1 MKKSSI
7 VFLKAVICLM
17 GIAVLA
23 WLLWFPQIEG
33 RNANSD
39 WLSLYF
45 NDPFLAY
52 IYVGAIPFFVAL
64 YQTLKL
70 LKSIEQNKAFS
81 QASVEALRNIKYC
94 AMTIIGFLLGA
105 LAFVIL
111 SHGDDDAAGFISIGV
126 ITTFSTLV
134 IAVFAAV
141 LQKLFQNALDIKS
154 ENELTV

>member
-1 MKKSSI
+1 MKKASI
-7 VFLKAVICLM
+7 VFLKVVICLI

-23 WLLWFPQIEG
+23 WLLWFPQAEG

-52 IYVGAIPFFVAL
+52 VYVGSLAFFVGL

-81 QASVEALRNIKYC
+81 QASVKALRNIKYC
-94 AMTIIGFLLGA
+94 AITIIGFLLGA
-105 LAFVIL
+105 MAFIML
-111 SHGDDDAAGFISIGV
+111 SHGEDDAAGAISLGI
-126 ITTFSTLV
+126 ITTFSMLV

>member
-1 MKKSSI
+1 MKKASI
-7 VFLKAVICLM
+7 IFLKVVICLI

-23 WLLWFPQIEG
+23 WMIWSPQVEG
-33 RNANSD
+33 RNKNSD

-52 IYVGAIPFFVAL
+52 LYVGSIPFFVGL

-81 QASVEALRNIKYC
+81 QASVYALRNIKYC
-94 AMTIIGFLLGA
+94 SITTIGFILGA
-105 LAFVIL
+105 MATVMLN
-111 SHGDDDAAGFISIGV
+111 HGDDDPAGFFALCV
-126 ITTFSTLV
+126 ITTFSLLV
-134 IAVFAAV
+134 ISVFAAV
-141 LQKLFQNALDIKS
+141 LQKIFQNAVDIKS